1 MHSLHMPVTQVR
13 IFVIKVIKF
22 IIIHREI
29 FYFNGYVFMTKM
41 FSAIE
46 NGRIIT
52 KKKLKNTLKPKYP
65 SYISSEKVLIT
76 FITSR

>member
-29 FYFNGYVFMTKM
+29 FYFNGYVYMTKM

-52 KKKLKNTLKPKYP
+52 KKNTLKPKYP

>member
-1 MHSLHMPVTQVR
+1 
-13 IFVIKVIKF
+13 
-22 IIIHREI
+22 
-29 FYFNGYVFMTKM
+29 MTKM

-65 SYISSEKVLIT
+65 FYISSEKVLIT